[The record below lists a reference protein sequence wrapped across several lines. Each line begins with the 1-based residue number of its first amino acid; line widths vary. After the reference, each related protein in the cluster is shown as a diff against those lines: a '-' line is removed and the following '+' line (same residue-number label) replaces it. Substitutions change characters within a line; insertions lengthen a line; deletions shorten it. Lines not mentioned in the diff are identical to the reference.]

1 MPYTVRT
8 PFLRLFLRPFGHA
21 SLQLLP
27 LEPAHLPSLLNF
39 AWNLLLVGLVT
50 FQRSLLTRAWLA
62 SDLADPRVVAALA
75 EKPLF
80 ALIYRLSYG
89 FLYQAAFT
97 INQFYFYFINL
108 PTRNIEQPSLVELLD
123 ALQPEL
129 FTCPKRSRRFFIT
142 VFALLQ
148 AAYLLTM
155 VQLVVMMAG
164 RSLYLELAAAYLL
177 FFALNLN
184 ANMPFY
190 LTFYYKVGTSVR
202 LAEITRSYSQGVMD
216 VRAVEQ
222 EIGRLATLNTV
233 LGRLLSLPLLI
244 ALIPYLTEI
253 LIFVS
258 CLWGV
263 KSLSELNLYLVQF
276 VWQAAYLAALE
287 QKISRQIRGLSALIK
302 EKCEKKK
309 CKNETHLQVHDRQNV
324 LRRRREVS
332 SRLDDGDGDKKSS
345 MRANLTA
352 AVALEDIYG
361 RQLRLRLFDDLCT
374 LNWPFLLRL
383 LLLLLNLI
391 ALMVQTTPTMD
402 TTKPQPLP
410 STAA

>member
-1 MPYTVRT
+1 MQYTVRT

-108 PTRNIEQPSLVELLD
+108 PTRNIEQTSLVALLD
-123 ALQPEL
+123 ALCPEL
-129 FTCPKRSRRFFIT
+129 FTCPKRSKRFFIK

-164 RSLYLELAAAYLL
+164 RSMYLELAAAYLL

-190 LTFYYKVGTSVR
+190 LTFYYKVGTLER
-202 LAEITRSYSQGVMD
+202 LAEITRSYGQGEMD

-222 EIGRLATLNTV
+222 EVGRLATLNTV
-233 LGRLLSLPLLI
+233 LGRLLSLPLLV

-263 KSLSELNLYLVQF
+263 KNFAELNLYLVQF

-287 QKISRQIRGLSALIK
+287 QKISKQIRGLSALIR
-302 EKCEKKK
+302 EKCEQKEGEK
-309 CKNETHLQVHDRQNV
+309 ETHLRVPDKFQNV
-324 LRRRREVS
+324 LRRRRGVS
-332 SRLDDGDGDKKSS
+332 SLLGDGDKKSS